1 MTDAEIPG
9 AIELWVGLLGLAA
22 LVAIVVRRLRVPYTV
37 ALVIAGLLVGLAAGA
52 AGFPPIDVSP
62 DLVLLVLL
70 PGLVFEAAY
79 RLRIA
84 ELRRWIGGLVL
95 LAIPGVLISAAI
107 VAVVLTLATGL
118 PIGLSFIVGAMV
130 SATDPAAVVAT
141 FKRLRVPPALSTM
154 VDGESLL
161 NDGTGLVLFALAV
174 QAVAAPLGPGE
185 AIVSFVATIVLS
197 LAIGLGTG
205 YLAARAIGLV
215 DDHLIELTISVV
227 LAYGSYIVADQLH
240 LSGVIAT
247 VTAAVVL
254 GNLGPGRLMSATG
267 EDAIDIVWEFVA
279 YLLTAVVFLEVG
291 LAISPGRLLDS
302 IGPIAWAIGAIL
314 VGRAVDRLRPAR
326 RGLTSHPTPRVGG
339 TRPSR
344 VAPCPLL
351 VGSARGGRGR
361 HGPVTAGRYPAA
373 RPAPG
378 DHLWRRPLHPAGPGH
393 DRRRADRSG
402 DPPRCGAGID
412 DGPGAGGATGLNG
425 HRLGAASAGGTARA
439 GRTPRSSPTC
449 AGPSSA
455 GSRRSPGDSCARS
468 ERDRATRCI
477 RDRGEPPRP
486 ATSPRSARS

>member
-1 MTDAEIPG
+1 MPPSSRSSFG
-9 AIELWVGLLGLAA
+9 GCA
-22 LVAIVVRRLRVPYTV
+22 LPYTV

-84 ELRRWIGGLVL
+84 ELRRWFGGLVL

-174 QAVAAPLGPGE
+174 QAVGAPLGPGE
-185 AIVSFVATIVLS
+185 AVVSFVATIVLS

-205 YLAARAIGLV
+205 YLAVRVMGLV
-215 DDHLIELTISVV
+215 DDHLIELTLSVV

-254 GNLGPGRLMSATG
+254 GNLGPGRTMSATG

-302 IGPIAWAIGAIL
+302 IGPIAWAIARDPRRPG
-314 VGRAVDRLRPAR
+314 GDRLRPPRRCLTPRATPRAR
-326 RGLTSHPTPRVGG
+326 RARPR
-339 TRPSR
+339 R
-344 VAPCPLL
+344 VAPRPLL
-351 VGSARGGRGR
+351 GGSPRSG
-361 HGPVTAGRYPAA
+361 
-373 RPAPG
+373 
-378 DHLWRRPLHPAGPGH
+378 
-393 DRRRADRSG
+393 RRRDGPLAADRSS
-402 DPPRCGAGID
+402 RS
-412 DGPGAGGATGLNG
+412 AT
-425 HRLGAASAGGTARA
+425 
-439 GRTPRSSPTC
+439 C
-449 AGPSSA
+449 
-455 GSRRSPGDSCARS
+455 SRRSPSASSCSRCWSRAR
-468 ERDRATRCI
+468 
-477 RDRGEPPRP
+477 P
-486 ATSPRSARS
+486 SAR